1 MSIKDS
7 LVNNP
12 YYDDFDEDKQFVKI
26 LFRPGYA
33 VQAREL
39 TQLQSILQNQISRF
53 GKHIF
58 KNGSMVLGGQTL
70 YENTDVFYLKVN
82 LTDLNGSTI
91 DVENFLN
98 KYIVD
103 SATGSIRAL
112 VVAVQE
118 STDSTDNT
126 LVIKYFSSG
135 TFGNSTDI
143 QDESGEYFATT
154 VTSSATGAS
163 SIVSI
168 GEGVFFYDDFFVKVL
183 DQTIIL
189 DAYGT
194 TPSYRIGL
202 ELIESIVD
210 ENSDSSLLDP
220 ALEASNYQAP
230 GATRYKIELTLAKR
244 SLTSTDDTAFIDL
257 VRIENG
263 TVKQRLVYPQYA
275 MLEDTLA
282 RRTFDESGNYT
293 VRPFTV
299 TMTDDVV
306 SNNGNGFANSYNLI
320 VSPGKAYVRGY
331 EFETIAPTTIVS
343 KRAQDSANVTNH
355 NQTFNY
361 QNYIDVTNL
370 SGPINFQD
378 FTTLNVHCVPAASI
392 ATTNTDTIM
401 ATDIGTIRI
410 RALDYQ
416 YGANT
421 TSIANGVFRAYVF
434 DSTIGS
440 KIGRASGGTANT
452 IILDQLASTA
462 NDSYRGA
469 KIRLLA
475 TANEYNAN
483 SFSNTIMHVSG
494 VSSKNIAVGNRVF
507 GPGINV
513 ASYISSINTSTNL
526 VTLSANTQSSL
537 TLNSF
542 AFIAETNYG
551 EIDTKII
558 DSYNGVN
565 RTASIGDSTWANT
578 PNTSF
583 VYSLD
588 FQFRDA
594 ESFVAN
600 TGTTIHTKINISDD
614 SKYSILVDDY
624 EGAYLTETNFNSLI
638 WKLPHFAIKEN
649 SISGIEYYARQ
660 LYSGTFSANVLTF
673 STDTGIQ
680 SIVTGSPISGSDA
693 VDNFLVVLRGGTP
706 NGLAN
711 NTVINFLDPSNT
723 VASDGTTI
731 TVTVPGAGAAVA
743 DVYMKIDIPTTQ
755 PANIRRRKLKKSAN
769 SSIVTTTG
777 GEVIVAGNASV
788 LFTDQVDQPGV
799 QLLLSSNNIT
809 TLKTPNEPQSLYVS
823 DIITLVAVK
832 DFGANTATTANLAYA
847 ADITASYRLDNG
859 QRDNSYEHASIS
871 LIAGETAPTGNV
883 AIFAD
888 YYKHEGYG
896 YFSVDSYENDAYA
909 DIPTYVSPN
918 SGESYKLRD
927 CFDFR
932 LSKQSGLN
940 GLRGK
945 YNEIYLGISGTSA
958 QFNYAYYLP
967 RIDKL
972 VVTKNK
978 TFDIINGASSLTP
991 IPPKDRDDAMTI
1003 YTLILPAYTGE
1014 TEQIKARFV
1023 QNRRYTM
1030 RDIGELEQRIQNIEY
1045 YSTLNFLE
1053 KEAIQEQFLDDSTG
1067 LPRVKT
1073 GVVVDPFTG
1082 YKIADVSSED
1092 YNAAIDIQNGEV
1104 RPSIRTKQFRFVLED
1119 YEVDYNTEGELNTT
1133 FNATS
1138 KIVTPAFTAN
1148 TFIQQPLVSFTNNIN
1163 PFSLDVNYGTA
1174 EAEEI
1179 DPEYPDLE
1187 QPPEI
1192 IDNTNG
1198 INDSWAYCSQN
1209 FRDLRSRSNLNSIKK
1224 EEFECYRREWGWWYN
1239 RIKADS
1245 PHTAKKLEKEITK
1258 LTKEGLYDSNFD
1270 DFINSLTAEV
1280 LNGASK
1286 PSDLVSNLDSLTTML
1301 KSVNLRRRRKNIY
1314 FRAKGLKP
1322 NRLVTTYLNDVNVSN
1337 FVLKPD
1343 VIQIEHDEIPNSAHW
1358 LKHWTHDFRNGEIF
1372 KVRIES
1378 SGKVIARGTIDYIE
1392 RVSSNVAN
1400 IHVYVTESGED
1411 ALYNNKDTERVLIPG
1426 DDTYIRSGHFGKWWN
1441 KKNCSAN
1448 NKIIAYYP
1456 GFSMCNV
1463 VTANTVQV
1471 TGKFANSNVSF
1482 TNNTIT
1488 VVSGDGA
1495 GKKYNVA
1502 SYNVQTRTITISGTF
1517 NPLPGGM
1524 YNTYTD
1530 NRGRTRNV
1538 RDEDRS
1544 MITIGDCYTD
1554 GRGTFPGLL
1563 MSPSIVEND
1572 DELGLTINRYNKNR
1586 LKFVTANTESVY
1598 PPAPKA
1604 NSAGPFAQ
1612 TFIVD
1617 ENIHPQGLSI
1627 TSVKLL
1633 FAAIDDSLPV
1643 NIQIRQTTPD
1653 GIPFS
1658 SGMIDSILPGA
1669 SIYLNPSDITVISN
1683 TTISQMGEFEFNP
1696 FYEPGVSANT
1706 SATAGYMSLANSA
1719 PYYTEATFSQP
1730 IFLDPGKSYALAI
1743 TSASGEYELYMA
1755 RLGDKI
1761 LGTNR
1766 LITAQPY
1773 VGTLFKIQ
1781 NSSVWEPFPNED
1793 IAFELTK
1800 ATYDVIPAVF
1810 KMRLRARPQD
1820 LSNYGLQGIE
1830 LYDATAPSSNVNV
1843 NALYITTEENAYVNA
1858 NASYKIRTTYYDGTQ
1873 DIFRNIE
1880 TDTNIEFYDDFGPR
1894 IITSNNQSFIL
1905 EATLKTI
1912 NPDIAPSLDISKIN
1926 MVTIENIIDNNAI
1939 SNSDIFITNP
1949 GQDHNVMTVSVAIS
1963 GGGGTGATAT
1973 ANVVSGQIDDIYIT
1987 NTGSGYTGSP
1997 TITITDS
2004 NATILAE
2011 AVIIGEDQP
2020 FGGVGDAKYITRKI
2034 TLADGFDGGDIRVLF
2049 SAHKPR
2055 NTEIDVYY
2063 KVLSQDDAD
2072 SLTNKRWTLMTL
2084 IGGLNSYSENK
2095 NEYKN
2100 YMYAPGS
2107 NNIAD
2112 NYINYDGFTN
2122 FKYFAIKLVFRSTNS
2137 NKVPRVKNFRAIALS
2152 ELL

>member
-7 LVNNP
+7 LVNSP
-12 YYDDFDEDKQFVKI
+12 YYDDFNEDKQFLKI
-26 LFRPGYA
+26 LFRPGHA

-39 TQLQSILQNQISRF
+39 TQIQSIVQNQISRF
-53 GKHIF
+53 GKHVF

-70 YENTDVFYLKVN
+70 YENSEVFYLRVKT
-82 LTDLNGSTI
+82 TDINNATI
-91 DVENFLN
+91 DVDNFLN

-103 SATGSIRAL
+103 SATGNIRAL

-126 LVIKYFSSG
+126 LIIKYFSNDR
-135 TFGNSTDI
+135 FENLMNI
-143 QDESGEYFATT
+143 RDEASEYFATT
-154 VTSSATGAS
+154 VTSSSTGAS
-163 SIVSI
+163 SIISI
-168 GEGVFFYDDFFVKVL
+168 GEGVFFYDDFFMKVL

-202 ELIESIVD
+202 ELVESIID

-230 GATRYKIELTLAKR
+230 GATRYKVELTLSKR
-244 SLTSTDDTAFIDL
+244 SLTSVDDSAFIDL
-257 VRIENG
+257 VRIESG
-263 TVKQRLVYPQYA
+263 IVKSRLVYPQYA

-299 TMTDDVV
+299 TMSDDKV

-320 VSPGKAYVRGY
+320 VSPGKAYVKGY
-331 EFETIAPTTIVS
+331 EFETISPTTIVS

-378 FTTLNVHCVPAASI
+378 FTTLNVHCVPASTI

-421 TSIANGVFRAYVF
+421 TSIANGVFRAYIF
-434 DSTIGS
+434 DSNIGS

-452 IILDQLASTA
+452 IILDQMASTA

-469 KIRLLA
+469 KVRLLA

-483 SFSNTIMHVSG
+483 TFSNTIMHVAG
-494 VSSKNIAVGNRVF
+494 VSAKSISVGNRVF
-507 GPGINV
+507 GSGINV
-513 ASYISSINTSTNL
+513 TSYITSINNSTNL
-526 VTLSANTQSSL
+526 ITLSASTQSSL
-537 TLNSF
+537 NLNSF

-551 EIDTKII
+551 EIDTKIAYA
-558 DSYNGVN
+558 YNGVN
-565 RTASIGDSTWANT
+565 RTIDIGSSTWSNT

-583 VYSLD
+583 IYSLD

-600 TGTTIHTKINISDD
+600 TGTTISTKLNISDD

-638 WKLPHFAIKEN
+638 WKLPNFAIKEN
-649 SISGIEYYARQ
+649 SISNIEYFARQ

-680 SIVTGSPISGSDA
+680 SIVTGSPIAGSDA
-693 VDNFLVVLRGGTP
+693 IDNFFVVLRGGTP
-706 NGLAN
+706 SELAN
-711 NTVINFLDPSNT
+711 NTVINFLNPSNT

-731 TVTVPGAGAAVA
+731 TITAPGAGAAVA
-743 DVYMKIDIPTTQ
+743 DVYMKVDIPATQ
-755 PANIRRRKLKKSAN
+755 PSNIRRRKLKKLAN
-769 SSIVTTTG
+769 SSIITTTG
-777 GEVIVAGNASV
+777 GEVISSGNAAV
-788 LFTDQVDQPGV
+788 LFTEQVNQPGI

-823 DIITLVAVK
+823 DVITLIAVK

-847 ADITASYRLDNG
+847 TDITTSYRLDNG
-859 QRDNSYEHASIS
+859 QRDNTYEHATIS
-871 LIAGETAPTGNV
+871 LIPGETSPTGNV

-909 DIPTYVSPN
+909 DIPTYISPN

-932 LSKQSGLN
+932 LSKQSGVN
-940 GLRGK
+940 GLRGR
-945 YNEIYLGISGTSA
+945 YNELYLGITGTSA

-978 TFDIINGASSLTP
+978 SFEIINGASSLTP

-1092 YNAAIDIQNGEV
+1092 YTAAIDIQNGEV
-1104 RPSIRTKQFRFVLED
+1104 RPSIATKQFRFVLED
-1119 YEVDYNTEGELNTT
+1119 YEVDYATEGELNNTY
-1133 FNATS
+1133 NATS
-1138 KIVTPAFTAN
+1138 IIATPAYTSN
-1148 TFIQQPLVSFTNNIN
+1148 TFIQQPLVSFANSIN
-1163 PFSLDVNYGTA
+1163 QFSLDTHSGTA
-1174 EAEEI
+1174 EADEI
-1179 DPEYPDLE
+1179 DPEYPDME
-1187 QPPEI
+1187 QPPEV
-1192 IDNTNG
+1192 IDNING
-1198 INDSWAYCSQN
+1198 INDSWAYCLQN
-1209 FRDLRSRSNLNSIKK
+1209 FRDLRARNNLNSIEK

-1239 RIKADS
+1239 RIKSDS
-1245 PHTAKKLEKEITK
+1245 PHTTKKLEKEITK
-1258 LTKEGLYDSNFD
+1258 LVKDGLYDSNFD
-1270 DFINSLTAEV
+1270 DFINSLTTDV
-1280 LNGASK
+1280 LNGTSK
-1286 PSDLVSNLDSLTTML
+1286 PSDLISNLDSLTTML

-1314 FRAKGLKP
+1314 FRARGLKP
-1322 NRLVTTYLNDVNVSN
+1322 NKQVITYLNDIDVSN
-1337 FVLKPD
+1337 FILKPD
-1343 VIQIEHDEIPNSAHW
+1343 VVQIEHDETPNNPHW
-1358 LKHWTHDFRNGEIF
+1358 LKHWTDDFRSGETF
-1372 KVRIES
+1372 KI
-1378 SGKVIARGTIDYIE
+1378 KIASNNKIIAKGTIDYIE

-1400 IHVYVTESGED
+1400 IHLYVTESGED
-1411 ALYNNKDTERVLIPG
+1411 SLYNNKDTERVLIPG
-1426 DDTYIRSGHFGKWWN
+1426 DNTYINSGHLGKWWN

-1463 VTANTVQV
+1463 VTANTVQI

-1495 GKKYNVA
+1495 GKKYNIA
-1502 SYNVQTRTITISGTF
+1502 SYNTTTRTITIDGTF

-1530 NRGRTRNV
+1530 NRGRIKNIRAQ
-1538 RDEDRS
+1538 DRS
-1544 MITIGDCYTD
+1544 MITIGNCYTD
-1554 GRGTFPGLL
+1554 NMGVFPGLL

-1572 DELGLTINRYNKNR
+1572 DEIGLSINRYDKNR

-1612 TFIVD
+1612 TFIID
-1617 ENIHPQGLSI
+1617 ENLHPQGVSI
-1627 TSVKLL
+1627 ASVKLL
-1633 FAAIDDSLPV
+1633 FAAIDESVPI

-1653 GIPFS
+1653 GIPFAAN
-1658 SGMIDSILPGA
+1658 MIDAILPGA
-1669 SIYLNPSDITVISN
+1669 SVYLNPSDIQVISN

-1706 SATAGYMSLANSA
+1706 SSTSNYISLANSA
-1719 PYYTEATFSQP
+1719 PYYTEAIFNQP
-1730 IFLDPGKSYALAI
+1730 VFLDPGKTYALCI
-1743 TSASGEYELYMA
+1743 TSTSGEYELYMA
-1755 RLGDKI
+1755 RLGDSI

-1766 LITAQPY
+1766 LITTQPY
-1773 VGTLFKIQ
+1773 VGNLFKIQ
-1781 NSSVWEPFPNED
+1781 NASIWGPFPNED

-1800 ATYDVIPAVF
+1800 ATYNVIPAVF
-1810 KMRLRARPQD
+1810 KMRLRAHPTD
-1820 LSNYGLQGIE
+1820 LSNYGIQGIE

-1843 NALYITTEENAYVNA
+1843 NALYITTDENAYVNA
-1858 NASYKIRTTYYDGTQ
+1858 NASYRIRTTYYDGTQ

-1880 TDTNIEFYDDFGPR
+1880 TDTNIEYYDDFGPR
-1894 IITSNNQSFIL
+1894 VITGNNQSFIL

-1912 NPDIAPSLDISKIN
+1912 NPDIAPSIDISKIN
-1926 MVTIENIIDNNAI
+1926 MITIENIIDNNSIA
-1939 SNSDIFITNP
+1939 NSDVFITNP
-1949 GQDHNVMTVSVAIS
+1949 GQDHNVATISVSIS
-1963 GGGGTGATAT
+1963 GGGGAGATAS
-1973 ANVVSGQIDDIYIT
+1973 ANVVNGQVDAIHIT
-1987 NTGSGYTGSP
+1987 NVGSGYTGSP

-2063 KVLSQDDAD
+2063 KVLSPDDVD
-2072 SLTNKRWTLMTL
+2072 SLTNKRWTQMTL
-2084 IGGLNSYSENK
+2084 IGGLNSYSETK

-2100 YMYAPGS
+2100 YIYAPGS